1 VKFLAVALVLHV
13 MSRAQLRGS
22 SASRWPAAAA
32 GSMRPS
38 RVLAAGFRLWSS
50 LPVSM
55 AAASRSAPR
64 RLAACAQN
72 SRCRG
77 RDFPHLDQGH

>member
-1 VKFLAVALVLHV
+1 
-13 MSRAQLRGS
+13 
-22 SASRWPAAAA
+22 
-32 GSMRPS
+32 
-38 RVLAAGFRLWSS
+38 